1 MSDMD
6 PLLLVAL
13 FGLAAIPVAI
23 AYFEITGRRID
34 RDIARRKDGWPM
46 R

>member
-13 FGLAAIPVAI
+13 FGLAAMPVAI
-23 AYFEITGRRID
+23 AYFKIASRRIN